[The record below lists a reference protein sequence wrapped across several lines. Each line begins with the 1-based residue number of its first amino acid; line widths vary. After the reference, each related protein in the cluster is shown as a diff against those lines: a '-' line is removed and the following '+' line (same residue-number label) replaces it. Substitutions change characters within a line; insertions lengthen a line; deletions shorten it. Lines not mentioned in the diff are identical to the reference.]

1 MTFTRCYSEL
11 IEIPSFIERF
21 EYLKL
26 GGKVGLETFGYAR
39 YLNQAFYSSREW
51 KIIRARIIAR
61 DLGCDLG
68 VDGYDITGK
77 ILIHHINP
85 ISEKSILHM
94 DCDLYDP
101 ENLITVSPNTH
112 NAIHYGDASL
122 LITEPVVRFKN
133 DTCPWKRS

>member
-1 MTFTRCYSEL
+1 MTYTKCYSEL
-11 IEIPSFIERF
+11 IELPTFVDRF

-26 GGKVGLETFGYAR
+26 GGSVGFETFGSAR

-51 KIIRARIIAR
+51 KIIRSQIIAR

-68 VDGYDITGK
+68 VEGYDIVGK

-85 ISEKSILHM
+85 ISEKNITHM
-94 DCDLYDP
+94 DLDLYDP
-101 ENLITVSPNTH
+101 ENLITVSYETH
-112 NAIHYGDASL
+112 NAIHYGDISL
-122 LITEPVVRFKN
+122 LVTEPVIRFKN